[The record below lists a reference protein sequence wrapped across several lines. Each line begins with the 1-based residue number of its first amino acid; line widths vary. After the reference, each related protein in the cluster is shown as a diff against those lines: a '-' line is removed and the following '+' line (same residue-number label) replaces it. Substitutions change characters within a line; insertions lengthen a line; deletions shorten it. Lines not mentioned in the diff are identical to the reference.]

1 MYILEMANNHMGD
14 VEHGK
19 LIIDNFA
26 YLVNKYE
33 INAAIKLQFR
43 QLDSFI
49 HKDFVSSNVKHVK
62 RFKDTELSKDQF
74 KELFNYIRKY
84 NLKTCC
90 TAFDNAS
97 VPWLEELDV
106 SIIKVGSCSIDDWPL
121 LEEISDINKKIII
134 STAGADF
141 RTLHRVYDLFKNKHR
156 DFAFMH
162 CVADYPAPHDKANLK
177 RIKVLQNEF
186 PDIEIGYSTHERA
199 IGNTAVH
206 AMIMGCN
213 IIEKHIG
220 LPTDEYILND
230 YSLSPEEFR
239 DFLEEVECF
248 NESYLGKSE
257 TEKESLRSLKR
268 GVYFKRN
275 ITAGAVISK
284 EDIYF
289 AMPVQDLEVDYHFDA
304 SNEENIIGKTLLSDA
319 YKDSVVTK
327 SMIKDKN
334 SGALELI
341 ISEIRRL
348 LTKANIP
355 HENQEIEL
363 SCHYG
368 LHNFYKTGC
377 GIITKINREYCK
389 KLIVCLPDQRHPSH
403 RHIQKEEC
411 FELLYGDCTV
421 KMDHEEIE
429 LIKGVPLLVPVGTNH
444 SFRSN
449 KGCVLEEISTKHV
462 RGDSIYSDPNI
473 NKLPLDKRKIITRL

>member
-33 INAAIKLQFR
+33 VNAAIKLQFR

-74 KELFNYIRKY
+74 KELFVYIRKY

-97 VPWLEELDV
+97 IPWLEELDV
-106 SIIKVGSCSIDDWPL
+106 SIIKVGSCSVDDWPL
-121 LEEISDINKKIII
+121 LEELSDINKKIII

-141 RTLHRVYDLFKNKHR
+141 RTLHRVYDLFKNKNR

-162 CVADYPAPHDKANLK
+162 CVADYPTPHDKANLK

-199 IGNTAVH
+199 TGNTAVH
-206 AMIMGCN
+206 AVIMGCN

-220 LPTDEYILND
+220 LPTDEYHLND

-248 NESYLGKSE
+248 NDSYLGKSE

-268 GVYFKRN
+268 GVYFKRD
-275 ITAGAVISK
+275 IIAGAVISEK
-284 EDIYF
+284 DIYF
-289 AMPVQDLEVDYHFDA
+289 AMPVQDLEIDYHFDA
-304 SNEENIIGKTLLSDA
+304 SDAENIIGKVLTSDV
-319 YKDSVVTK
+319 YKDSVVTR
-327 SMIKDKN
+327 SSIKDKN
-334 SGALELI
+334 NGALEFI
-341 ISEIRRL
+341 VSEIRSIL
-348 LTKANIP
+348 AEANIAYD
-355 HENQEIEL
+355 NQEIEL

-411 FELLYGDCTV
+411 FELLHGDCTV

-429 LIKGVPLLVPVGTNH
+429 LTKGVPLLVPVGTNH

-449 KGCVLEEISTKHV
+449 KGCVLEEISTRHV
-462 RGDSIYSDPNI
+462 RGDSIYSDPSI